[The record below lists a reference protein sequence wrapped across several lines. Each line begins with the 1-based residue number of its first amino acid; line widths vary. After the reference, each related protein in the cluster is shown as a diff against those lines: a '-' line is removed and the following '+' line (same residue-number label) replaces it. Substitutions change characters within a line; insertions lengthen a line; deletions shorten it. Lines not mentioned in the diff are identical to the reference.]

1 MHLGPFWTLTTLRII
16 MFSEVLTFT
25 HNFCPILIMIL
36 TAVPACHRHTPPN
49 YSDYSAATGVMRRH
63 DMNNKKTKHK
73 HKHKYQQKHKDNGK
87 NTPPITYLS
96 LLCPQSQCRHRPNR
110 SFLLARCRPMRREN
124 GAWEDMDLSKSDTT
138 ISPVI
143 IPTGGACHFWGFN
156 QNRKAKSRMI
166 HRIVNQTAVASWLR
180 WNVAWALY

>member
-73 HKHKYQQKHKDNGK
+73 HKHKHKYQQKHKDNGK

-96 LLCPQSQCRHRPNR
+96 LLCPQSKCRHRPNR

-124 GAWEDMDLSKSDTT
+124 RSMRGYGSVKKWHNHF
-138 ISPVI
+138 P
-143 IPTGGACHFWGFN
+143 CHHTN
-156 QNRKAKSRMI
+156 
-166 HRIVNQTAVASWLR
+166 R
-180 WNVAWALY
+180 WNLPLLRF